1 MYAYINIKQKLK
13 SKCSNLNEKRKPAEF
28 KAFISLV
35 QVWLY
40 LSQDIFNCQ
49 QLKYLCSSIL
59 ERWGGEVPA
68 LQSIVKCVYVYVVDA
83 CMTEILMLLLSKTW
97 CIEYRTV
104 VV

>member
-68 LQSIVKCVYVYVVDA
+68 LQSISMKCVYVYGGRCVYDWNFDVTFIQKPDA
-83 CMTEILMLLLSKTW
+83 
-97 CIEYRTV
+97 
-104 VV
+104 